1 MQKINTAEDLKAA
14 IAQLEARQAN
24 DARLFK
30 QELQEVYEALNPVNL
45 IKKTIKNVF
54 QSDEVKDNLLNTS
67 TVLIAGIVAKALFSG
82 VRGKNTKKALISA
95 AMVGITNVVSNN
107 PEAVKDFALNAYNK
121 VSNGVKSFIGKF
133 RKEPEQN
140 KLEPE
145 VIE

>member
-1 MQKINTAEDLKAA
+1 MQKINTAEELKEA
-14 IAQLEARQAN
+14 IAQLEARQAS

-67 TVLIAGIVAKALFSG
+67 TVLIAGVVAKILFSG
-82 VRGKNTKKALISA
+82 IRGKNTKKALISA

-107 PEAVKDFALNAYNK
+107 PEAVKDFALNAFK
-121 VSNGVKSFIGKF
+121 ISQRGFLIG
-133 RKEPEQN
+133 
-140 KLEPE
+140 
-145 VIE
+145 